1 MPFSLTVCVESM
13 LFLFE
18 MEFPSYESIGISN
31 IVQTIQ
37 YIERQ
42 IRSYQLVANCW
53 NATRVVVK
61 LLSNFQIVM
70 ENCNVSVI
78 WCASAQ
84 TTSSSPKPNRVKKK
98 CLYATIVWISI
109 NIKSDIELF
118 AFCGITIPW
127 SFDWVAFFSTY
138 FMVAVNDGALA
149 YFFYHSLL
157 LLLLSS

>member
-53 NATRVVVK
+53 SATRVVVK
-61 LLSNFQIVM
+61 LLSNSQIVM
-70 ENCNVSVI
+70 ENCNVSVL

-84 TTSSSPKPNRVKKK
+84 ATSLSSKPEQSKKNVYMQLSCEFPSISRVI
-98 CLYATIVWISI
+98 LSYLHFAVLQSHGHSI
-109 NIKSDIELF
+109 GWHSFPHILWLRLMMELLL
-118 AFCGITIPW
+118 
-127 SFDWVAFFSTY
+127 
-138 FMVAVNDGALA
+138 M
-149 YFFYHSLL
+149 FYHSLL